1 MHDEF
6 SITLFLVA
14 FLPGIVATARGHRS
28 MLAIWLLNIV
38 ALGLI
43 VSIVGAVFGLVLA
56 LIATVWALGGNTSD
70 NRRRDSAAIGRAV
83 SDALARERDAI
94 NREQW
99 IKTSTE
105 DTITLASRRK

>member
-1 MHDEF
+1 MHDQF
-6 SITLFLVA
+6 SLTLFLVV

-28 MLAIWLLNIV
+28 MLAIWLLNFL

-43 VSIVGAVFGLVLA
+43 VSVVGAVFGFVVALV
-56 LIATVWALGGNTSD
+56 ATVWALGGNTSD
-70 NRRRDSAAIGRAV
+70 NRHRDSAAIGRAV

-105 DTITLASRRK
+105 DARLK

>member
-1 MHDEF
+1 MHDQF
-6 SITLFLVA
+6 SLTLFLVA

-28 MLAIWLLNIV
+28 TLAIWLLNIV

-43 VSIVGAVFGLVLA
+43 VSVVCMMFGFVLA

-70 NRRRDSAAIGRAV
+70 NRRRDSAAVGRAV

-94 NREQW
+94 SREQW
-99 IKTSTE
+99 VKTSE
-105 DTITLASRRK
+105 DDAISKPWRN